1 MRLHPYTRIGRMV
14 FRAPVWL
21 YRWGLGWLLG
31 SRFLLLT
38 HKGRKSGRLYDT
50 VIEVIKHDPTAR
62 TYYVVSGFGKRA
74 DWFRNIQKTPDVTI
88 TVGRRRMPARARVL
102 PTDEAVAVL
111 KDFIR
116 RHPVEVKFMLRFYG
130 YPSMDTEADMRWF
143 VEEYPVVEFEVKD
156 HGR

>member
-1 MRLHPYTRIGRMV
+1 MRVPHPRRGLWRAL

-21 YRWGLGWLLG
+21 YRLKVGWLLG

-62 TYYVVSGFGKRA
+62 TYYVISGFGKRA
-74 DWFRNIQKTPDVTI
+74 DWFRNIQKAPDVTI

-102 PTDEAVAVL
+102 PTDEAVTVL

-116 RHPVEVKFMLRFYG
+116 RHPTEVKIMLRLYG
-130 YPSMDTEADMRWF
+130 YPPIQTEADMRRF
-143 VEEYPVVEFEVKD
+143 VEEYPVVAFEVAE
-156 HGR
+156 